1 MGFAKN
7 AMMAADED
15 GYWPSDK
22 SICPAHLNDS
32 YLRALVER
40 NLDEETCSYCGASR
54 EGTEEPVAAPLD
66 VVLSVFISAASRF
79 YERAD
84 GPIEFDGETIVK
96 SRDADDVLDDLMPP
110 GDGYVDEIR
119 GDMAEAMRD
128 TLWLPANWARLAPDE
143 VLLYSWDA
151 FQEVVKHQSRYFF
164 SDFVDPVDDERLS
177 PRALFARIAESAA
190 RDEGMFYAPCP
201 TLYRARAFAE
211 EPGVA
216 EYGCAAQ
223 LGAPP
228 STHAAANRMSPAGI
242 SMFYGAT
249 DPATAIA
256 EVTAHSPHKHV
267 LVGEFAGLRELR
279 LLNLTRIPDVPSPF
293 DPALV
298 DCFFMTRFLQRFV
311 ADLIKPVELDGREHI
326 EYVPTQVFTEY
337 IRQSFPARL
346 DGMIFPSAQGA
357 GSNVVLFY
365 DNEFVKDEG
374 EADDYTRLV
383 LVSGS
388 VEKHAIA

>member
-1 MGFAKN
+1 
-7 AMMAADED
+7 MMAADED

-22 SICPAHLNDS
+22 SICPVHLNDS

-40 NLDEETCSYCGASR
+40 NFDEETCSYCGASS
-54 EGTEEPVAAPLD
+54 EGSDEPLAASLD
-66 VVLSVFISAASRF
+66 VVLSAFISAASRF

-84 GPIEFDGETIVK
+84 GPIEFDGETMVK
-96 SRDADDVLDDLMPP
+96 TRDADDVLDDLMPP
-110 GDGYVDEIR
+110 GDVYVDEIR

-128 TLWLPANWARLAPDE
+128 TLWLPANWARLAPDA

-151 FQEVVKHQSRYFF
+151 FQEVVKHQSRFFF
-164 SDFVDPVDDERLS
+164 SDFVNPVDDERLS

-211 EPGVA
+211 EPDVA

-293 DPALV
+293 DPAQS
-298 DCFFMTRFLQRFV
+298 DRFFMTRFLQRFV

-357 GSNVVLFY
+357 GDNVVLFY

-374 EADDYTRLV
+374 EATDYTRLV
-383 LVSGS
+383 LVAGS
-388 VEKHAIA
+388 VVKHTVA

>member
-1 MGFAKN
+1 VGFAKN
-7 AMMAADED
+7 AMMAAAED
-15 GYWPSDK
+15 GYWSSDK
-22 SICPAHLNDS
+22 SICPAHLDDP
-32 YLRALVER
+32 YLRALLES
-40 NLDEETCSYCGASR
+40 NLDEETCSYCGASG
-54 EGTEEPVAAPLD
+54 EGAEEPVAASLD
-66 VVLSVFISAASRF
+66 IVLSAFISAASRF

-84 GPIEFDGETIVK
+84 GSIVFDGETMVETC
-96 SRDADDVLDDLMPP
+96 DADDVLDDLMPP
-110 GDGYVDEIR
+110 GDVHADEIR

-151 FQEVVKHQSRYFF
+151 FQEVVKHQSRYLF

-211 EPGVA
+211 EPDVA

-228 STHAAANRMSPAGI
+228 KTLTAANRMSPAGI

-249 DPATAIA
+249 DPATAIT

-267 LVGEFAGLRELR
+267 LVGEFAPLRELR
-279 LLNLTRIPDVPSPF
+279 LLNLTHIPDIPSPF
-293 DPALV
+293 DPAQL
-298 DCFFMTRFLQRFV
+298 DRFFMTRFLQRFV
-311 ADLIKPVELDGREHI
+311 ADLIKPVELDGPEHI

-337 IRQSFPARL
+337 IRQSFPGRL

-374 EADDYTRLV
+374 CVNDQTRLV
-383 LVSGS
+383 LVAGS
-388 VEKHAIA
+388 VEKHTIS